1 MRIWSGVG
9 LRARNMAEPHV
20 LVLCVPRE
28 IFYEQLD
35 ALKNKQTKNESQ
47 ITLFIEDSFFD
58 KAKAYLSLEFN
69 PKNPCCRSGKN
80 QIIIIIIIMAFI

>member
-1 MRIWSGVG
+1 MRIWFRVG

-20 LVLCVPRE
+20 HVPCVQRQ

-58 KAKAYLSLEFN
+58 KAKAYLKCQTKMQLGIQSEEPMLS
-69 PKNPCCRSGKN
+69 K
-80 QIIIIIIIMAFI
+80 